1 MCNSLNLCA
10 IFWKSD
16 LVNGTSAYECE
27 IARNAA
33 PEAQECGCSGTSLRR
48 CWLGAAP
55 CWTLLLR
62 LGINIWHVIIAF
74 ATLGAISRVTIVSAS
89 NQNRACVGN
98 ECA

>member
-27 IARNAA
+27 VARNAA

-48 CWLGAAP
+48 CWFGAAL

-62 LGINIWHVIIAF
+62 LGINIWRIITTVA
-74 ATLGAISRVTIVSAS
+74 ALGAISGVVSAS